1 MNLRR
6 GFRRLAG
13 WLLVLGTATGLT
25 RVGLAQVDYPFRD
38 PSLGDDQRIA
48 DLLGRLT
55 LDEKVNLM
63 SDHPKI
69 PRLGIVFS
77 GQVEGLHGLALGGP
91 GGWGG
96 RGRQP
101 LPTTTFPQE
110 KGLGATWDP
119 DLLKKIGSLEG
130 YEARYDYQNPTF
142 ARGGVVVRAPNAD
155 LSRDPRW
162 GRTEESYG
170 EDPFL
175 VGTLTVAFAQGLQG
189 PDAKHWQAAS
199 LMKHFMA
206 NENEDGRTHTS
217 SDFDERLFREY
228 YSVPFRMGF
237 EEGGSRAVMASYNA
251 WNGTPMMVNPVLK
264 NVMMKEWG
272 NDGLIC
278 TDGGALGLLITS
290 HKAFPDK
297 EHGSAAA
304 VKAGINHFLDI
315 YKDDLTKALKD
326 GLVTEADMDVSLKN
340 LLRVYLRLGEF
351 DPPGVDPYAAIGV
364 KTEGTLPPWELD
376 SSHALARL
384 ATDESIVLLKNAD
397 NALPLDRTKLKTIAV
412 IGPWTDQ
419 VLLDWYSGTP
429 PYAVSVLE
437 GIREAAGAG
446 VKVLFS
452 DGSDVGEAAGLAA
465 KADVAIVV
473 VGNHPE
479 CNAGWDQCPTPSN
492 GKEDVDRKTI
502 VLEQEDL
509 VKQVYAANP
518 RTIEVLRASF
528 PYAIVW
534 SQEHVPA
541 ILHITH
547 NSQEEGHG
555 LADVLFGDYSPAGRL
570 TQTWPTGDAQLLP
583 ILDYNLLHGR
593 TYLYSKDKPLYAF
606 GYGLSYTSFAYEGL
620 RLSAPKVSAE
630 GLVQVTV
637 KLKNTGNRAG
647 DEVVQLYVQHLGSA
661 VTRPQ
666 LELKGFRRVH
676 IEAGAEQEV
685 TMEIK
690 PRDLAYWD
698 AGSHVWRV
706 EKEQVGVLAGG
717 SSDKLPVQATLEVEN
732 SSALDPIQ
740 MRELAVS
747 TQKGTGLDDAQITTI
762 FGAKTAPNV
771 TTTSSHGTGPGTS
784 GGHGWNVGPG
794 EDLYRIGGSVSA
806 PIPLNSVIPE
816 FSDDARAARYQ
827 GVCLVSVVVDTQGN
841 PQNPRVT
848 RSLGMGLDEK
858 AVEAV
863 RKYKFK
869 PAMKDGKT
877 PVTVRITIEVNFRL

>member
-1 MNLRR
+1 MAIRLLRGTSWLR
-6 GFRRLAG
+6 G
-13 WLLVLGTATGLT
+13 WLIVLAIVATSD
-25 RVGLAQVDYPFRD
+25 RVASAQADYPFRD
-38 PSLGDDQRIA
+38 PKLSDDQRIA
-48 DLLGRLT
+48 DLLSRAT
-55 LDEKVNLM
+55 LAEKVELM
-63 SDHPKI
+63 SNNPKL
-69 PRLGIVFS
+69 PRLGLVFA

-96 RGRQP
+96 TRGRQP

-110 KGLGATWDP
+110 KGLGATWDAE
-119 DLLKKIGSLEG
+119 LLKKIAALEG
-130 YEARYDYQNPTF
+130 YEARYTYQDPTF
-142 ARGGVVVRAPNAD
+142 ARPGLGLVVRAPNAD

-175 VGTLTVAFAQGLQG
+175 VGTLTVAYAQGLQG
-189 PDAKHWQAAS
+189 PDPKHWQAAS
-199 LMKHFMA
+199 LMKHFLA

-251 WNGTPMMVNPVLK
+251 WNGTPMTVNPVLK
-264 NVMMKEWG
+264 DVMIKEWG

-290 HKAFPDK
+290 HHAFPDK

-304 VKAGINHFLDI
+304 VKAGINHFLDT

-326 GLVTEADMDVSLKN
+326 GLVIEADMDAALKN
-340 LLRVYLRLGEF
+340 LLRVYLRLGEM
-351 DPPGVDPYAAIGV
+351 DPSGVDPYAEIGA
-364 KTEGTLPPWELD
+364 KTGGDLPPWEKD
-376 SSHALARL
+376 SSRALARL
-384 ATDESIVLLKNAD
+384 ATDESIVLLKNESD
-397 NALPLDRTKLKTIAV
+397 TLPLDRTRLKTIAV
-412 IGPWTDQ
+412 IGPWADQ

-429 PYAVSVLE
+429 PYAVTVLE
-437 GIREAAGAG
+437 GVREAAGAE
-446 VKVLFS
+446 VKVLYA
-452 DGSDVGEAAGLAA
+452 DGSDVAEAAALAA
-465 KADVAIVV
+465 RADVAIVV

-502 VLEQEDL
+502 VLEQEEL
-509 VKQVYAANP
+509 VKRVFAANP

-541 ILHITH
+541 IVHMTH

-555 LADVLFGDYSPAGRL
+555 LADVLFGDYAPAGRL

-593 TYLYSKDKPLYAF
+593 TYLYSKERPLYAF
-606 GYGLSYTSFAYEGL
+606 GYGLSYTSFDYEGVK
-620 RLSAPKVSAE
+620 LSASTVAAE
-630 GLVQVTV
+630 GSVQVTV
-637 KLKNTGNRAG
+637 KVKNTGKRAG

-666 LELKGFRRVH
+666 IELKGYKRVR

-685 TMEIK
+685 TLDLK

-698 AGSHVWRV
+698 ATSHIWRV
-706 EKEQVGVLAGG
+706 EKEQVRLLAGG
-717 SSDKLPVQATLEVEN
+717 SSDKLPVQAVLLVE
-732 SSALDPIQ
+732 
-740 MRELAVS
+740 
-747 TQKGTGLDDAQITTI
+747 
-762 FGAKTAPNV
+762 TA
-771 TTTSSHGTGPGTS
+771 
-784 GGHGWNVGPG
+784 GG
-794 EDLYRIGGSVSA
+794 
-806 PIPLNSVIPE
+806 
-816 FSDDARAARYQ
+816 
-827 GVCLVSVVVDTQGN
+827 
-841 PQNPRVT
+841 
-848 RSLGMGLDEK
+848 
-858 AVEAV
+858 
-863 RKYKFK
+863 FK
-869 PAMKDGKT
+869 P
-877 PVTVRITIEVNFRL
+877 